1 MIKYAKDNRYDQNG
15 VATHDRYTHTHTL
28 THTLVTVCVVIFYRQ
43 VTAAVAAT
51 HLSTMK
57 NTAKKYGVIGIDEG
71 QFVSS

>member
-15 VATHDRYTHTHTL
+15 VATHDRYTY

-51 HLSTMK
+51 QLSTMK